1 MHPGLAPRKRLFP
14 HCWVVD
20 HAAVERRSGETR
32 AVGQRAR
39 AGGSLEEEVLAHA
52 ALEVGQHLW
61 HAGGGR

>member
-1 MHPGLAPRKRLFP
+1 MRPGLAPRKRLFP
-14 HCWVVD
+14 QYWAVV
-20 HAAVERRSGETR
+20 HAVVERRSGETR

-39 AGGSLEEEVLAHA
+39 TGGSLEEEVPAHA